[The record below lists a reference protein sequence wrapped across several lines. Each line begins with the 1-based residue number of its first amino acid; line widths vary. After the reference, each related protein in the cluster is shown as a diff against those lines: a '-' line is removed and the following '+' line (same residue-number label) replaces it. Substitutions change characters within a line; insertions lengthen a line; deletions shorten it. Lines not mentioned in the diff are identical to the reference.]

1 MQAFI
6 LNEGFKMQD
15 IKNWNKLTDYE
26 QYLSSKMIE
35 HLESG
40 GGLFMVSSGIS
51 KSGISAKFMVF
62 LILENQN
69 VLFDFSIIQ
78 KLEGNK
84 TSGAKAFKINAYGSD
99 RGLEVLRKIKK
110 AFNIKNQMQNYNC
123 YYAD

>member
-1 MQAFI
+1 MQ
-6 LNEGFKMQD
+6 N

-35 HLESG
+35 HLENG
-40 GGLFMVSSGIS
+40 GELFMVCSGIS
-51 KSGISAKFMVF
+51 KNGMSAKYMVF
-62 LILENQN
+62 LILENKN
-69 VLFDFSIIQ
+69 VLFDCSIIQ

-84 TSGAKAFKINAYGSD
+84 TSGAKAFKINACGFD

-110 AFNIKNQMQNYNC
+110 ALNIKNQKQNYNC